1 MSNNIQWNAHQA
13 ISYFSTETLQTRREW
28 HDIFKLMKGKN
39 LQPRILYPARSSS
52 DLIEKSKAFQTSKSL
67 ENLAPPNQLYNK
79 C

>member
-1 MSNNIQWNAHQA
+1 MTTYKGAPIKLLAD
-13 ISYFSTETLQTRREW
+13 FSTGTLQTRKEW

-39 LQPRILYPARSSS
+39 LHPGILYPARSSS
-52 DLIEKSKAFQTSKSL
+52 DFMEKSKAFQTSKSL